1 MDWSKQ
7 IIRYIIVMA
16 LQVLLFDQ
24 LQLWGACHP
33 YVYVLCHPYIYVL
46 CLLMMPITLPVSV
59 QMLIGAAAGIV
70 MDIFC
75 NSLGVH
81 MAGCILI
88 MFIRPYLIGAVV
100 SDKDRLNEQISLR
113 TIGMEA
119 LLKYVIILVLVHH
132 LTVFA
137 IAAWSWNHIGFVLLE
152 TIVNSLVT
160 ILIIIGYN
168 VISYK

>member
-24 LQLWGACHP
+24 LQLLGACHP
-33 YVYVLCHPYIYVL
+33 YVYVLC
-46 CLLMMPITLPVSV
+46 LLMMPITIPASV

-81 MAGCILI
+81 MAACILV
-88 MFIRPYLIGAVV
+88 MFIRPYLIGAIV

-113 TIGMEA
+113 SIGMEA
-119 LLKYVIILVLVHH
+119 WI
-132 LTVFA
+132 
-137 IAAWSWNHIGFVLLE
+137 WSHMGFVAVETAVSSLL
-152 TIVNSLVT
+152 T

-168 VISYK
+168 AFIYK

>member
-1 MDWSKQ
+1 M
-7 IIRYIIVMA
+7 I

-24 LQLWGACHP
+24 LQLLG
-33 YVYVLCHPYIYVL
+33 VCHPYIYIL
-46 CLLMMPITLPVSV
+46 CLLMMPITLSHSAD
-59 QMLIGAAAGIV
+59 MIIGAVVGLI

-81 MAGCILI
+81 MAACILV
-88 MFIRPYLIGAVV
+88 MFIRPYLIGAIV

-113 TIGMEA
+113 SIGMEA

-132 LTVFA
+132 LTVFT
-137 IAAWSWNHIGFVLLE
+137 IAAWSWSHMGFVALE
-152 TIVNSLVT
+152 TAVSSLLT

-168 VISYK
+168 AFIYK

>member
-1 MDWSKQ
+1 MDWTKQ
-7 IIRYIIVMA
+7 IGRYILVMA

-24 LQLWGACHP
+24 LQLLGACHP
-33 YVYVLCHPYIYVL
+33 YVYVL
-46 CLLMMPITLPVSV
+46 CLLMMPITLPHSV
-59 QMLIGAAAGIV
+59 DMLLGAAAGLI

-81 MAGCILI
+81 TAACILV

-100 SDKDRLNEQISLR
+100 SDKDRLNEQINLH

-119 LLKYVIILVLVHH
+119 LVKYIVIMVLIHH
-132 LTVFA
+132 LTIF
-137 IAAWSWNHIGFVLLE
+137 ILAAWSWHHMGFVVLE
-152 TIVNSLVT
+152 TIISSTVT

-168 VISYK
+168 ILRYR